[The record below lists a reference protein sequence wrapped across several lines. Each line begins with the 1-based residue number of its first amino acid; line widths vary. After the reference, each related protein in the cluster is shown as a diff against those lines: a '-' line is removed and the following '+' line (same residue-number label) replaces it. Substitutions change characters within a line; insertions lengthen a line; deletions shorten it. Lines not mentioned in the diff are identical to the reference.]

1 MLRGMRE
8 NFGWSVSAE
17 KYLSLYRSLCGL
29 PHAAVETPVPP
40 ERQGMQMRGFSSETA
55 SPAAAAAGAAVTAGA
70 DDCSELADAAAPA
83 EGAANAAPAAGAG
96 NAKKGAGR
104 KRSAR

>member
-1 MLRGMRE
+1 MLFTLERAVGYYSTDKAMWRRLMLRGMRE

-55 SPAAAAAGAAVTAGA
+55 
-70 DDCSELADAAAPA
+70 
-83 EGAANAAPAAGAG
+83 AGAG